1 MAKWKEPTDTTVAVT
16 GVDPRA
22 RMKEIRAEVKA
33 FLKGDTLGL
42 AHLGDLPNNMEMAVG
57 LVMFIIVIGILGT
70 FFGGVAGWIVGLFF
84 TDTIMQTLNRI
95 GVDTMG
101 MTMWQLGATLGFIS
115 GFFKT
120 TGVRKNG

>member
-1 MAKWKEPTDTTVAVT
+1 
-16 GVDPRA
+16 
-22 RMKEIRAEVKA
+22 
-33 FLKGDTLGL
+33 
-42 AHLGDLPNNMEMAVG
+42 MAVG
-57 LVMFIIVIGILGT
+57 LVMLIIIMVILGT

-115 GFFKT
+115 GFFKAT
-120 TGVRKNG
+120 SVKATKNG

>member
-1 MAKWKEPTDTTVAVT
+1 MGQVIAGA
-16 GVDPRA
+16 
-22 RMKEIRAEVKA
+22 
-33 FLKGDTLGL
+33 L
-42 AHLGDLPNNMEMAVG
+42 MAVG
-57 LVMFIIVIGILGT
+57 LVMLIIIMVILGT

-115 GFFKT
+115 GFFKAT
-120 TGVRKNG
+120 SVKATKNG